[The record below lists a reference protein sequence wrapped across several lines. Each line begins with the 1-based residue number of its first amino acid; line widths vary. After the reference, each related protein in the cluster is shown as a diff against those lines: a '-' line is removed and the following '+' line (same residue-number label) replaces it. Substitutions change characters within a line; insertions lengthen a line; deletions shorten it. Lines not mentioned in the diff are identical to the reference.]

1 MGCLHQVAANPEEII
16 DRAMHREKTLDV
28 AGRFEAPHLAFALAG
43 RLVGDFGAIVCI
55 LRGAVLDGA
64 EGSPMSRSIAP

>member
-1 MGCLHQVAANPEEII
+1 MDRLHQVASNLKEII
-16 DRAMHREKTLDV
+16 DRSVDGEKTLGV

-55 LRGAVLDGA
+55 LRGVVLDGA